1 MGPGAAE
8 SRVTCDLIKEAGYTH
23 HLSWPVDDQPIWMR
37 TRAGNILCVPYPM
50 ELNDIG
56 TNVYR
61 DHTGQEFADMI
72 VEQFEEQV
80 EQSAE
85 QPLVMGVA
93 LHTFVTGQPMRL
105 RPVRKALKH
114 CTQHKL
120 RDRVWYT
127 RAADIADYCCKL
139 PPGTIAGS

>member
-1 MGPGAAE
+1 
-8 SRVTCDLIKEAGYTH
+8 
-23 HLSWPVDDQPIWMR
+23 
-37 TRAGNILCVPYPM
+37 M

-80 EQSAE
+80 EQSLE
-85 QPLVMGVA
+85 QPLVMGLA

-105 RPVRKALKH
+105 RPVRKALQH
-114 CTQHKL
+114 CVQHKL
-120 RDRVWYT
+120 KDRVWYT
-127 RAADIADYCCKL
+127 RAADIANYCSTL
-139 PPGTIAGS
+139 PPGTIVGS